1 MLTLFFK
8 KQYPDKFRY
17 WNLSC
22 VHWEAEPGE
31 YQLYYPDINHADNIS
46 LCWSDMN
53 YPKIE
58 QYTIIQFCDLINT
71 TDIEESDQPVD
82 FILGGVIA

>member
-1 MLTLFFK
+1 
-8 KQYPDKFRY
+8 
-17 WNLSC
+17 
-22 VHWEAEPGE
+22 
-31 YQLYYPDINHADNIS
+31 
-46 LCWSDMN
+46 MN